1 MQQIQKLK
9 EMKLSELAN
18 LDANVCV
25 SITLGDLREFLASV
39 VAEAEAARP
48 VVEEEKYLTIKDVCG
63 ILGVTKGT
71 LWRWDKSGYLKA
83 IRIGRNP
90 QYRMSDINHL
100 REGKGA

>member
-1 MQQIQKLK
+1 MNIRQLL
-9 EMKLSELAN
+9 ESNASVS
-18 LDANVCV
+18 VCV
-25 SITLGDLREFLASV
+25 SLADLKEFVAEM

-100 REGKGA
+100 REGKEA

>member
-1 MQQIQKLK
+1 MNIR
-9 EMKLSELAN
+9 ELLESNASVS
-18 LDANVCV
+18 VCV
-25 SITLGDLREFLASV
+25 SLADLKEFVREM

-90 QYRMSDINHL
+90 QYRLSDINNL
-100 REGKGA
+100 REGKEA